1 MFASASLAS
10 PLGYPFHV
18 LFSLWPVFALDLE
31 ISKLDSMMFATGSP
45 SKEQGIVKPN
55 CAQKTVRCFIAQL
68 LLVPQHPN
76 LSFGQTKSFIGLLS
90 FGDTASCLRF
100 EDRASLA
107 FVNCLSMSKLYC
119 FPCSRNTRSKLR
131 NTDVSVSG
139 SYSSP
144 FCFRTL
150 KKK

>member
-31 ISKLDSMMFATGSP
+31 ISKLDSMMFVTGSP
-45 SKEQGIVKPN
+45 TKEQGIVEPN
-55 CAQKTVRCFIAQL
+55 GAQKTVRCFIAQL
-68 LLVPQHPN
+68 LLVPQHLN
-76 LSFGQTKSFIGLLS
+76 LSFGQTKSFIGL
-90 FGDTASCLRF
+90 SCLRF

-107 FVNCLSMSKLYC
+107 FVNCLSVSKLYC

-131 NTDVSVSG
+131 NIDVSVSG

-144 FCFRTL
+144 FCFRT
-150 KKK
+150 